1 MDGALQWA
9 TESDFPTVS
18 GVYQWILN
26 MRFVCVRNIVGREF
40 LRRSLTVAKEQQQYG
55 NLKSASLH
63 HLALALL
70 DSGLH

>member
-1 MDGALQWA
+1 MDGTLERA

-18 GVYQWILN
+18 SVYQWVLN
-26 MRFVCVRNIVGREF
+26 MRFVCVRNVVGREF

-63 HLALALL
+63 HLALALVG
-70 DSGLH
+70 SGTH